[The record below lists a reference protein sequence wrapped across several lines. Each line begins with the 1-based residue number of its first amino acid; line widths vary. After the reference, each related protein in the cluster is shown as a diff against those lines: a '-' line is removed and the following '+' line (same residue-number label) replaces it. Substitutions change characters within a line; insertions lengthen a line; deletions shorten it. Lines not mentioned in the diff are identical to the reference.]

1 MGMQATD
8 CQPLS
13 LARYRRT
20 RRRPKPHRG
29 ACQPVRGREVGAR
42 AQGFVGGLKKQN
54 GFVGLS
60 AKRHNVVP
68 GAPSVRTPLEREE
81 EMQYLDS

>member
-1 MGMQATD
+1 
-8 CQPLS
+8 
-13 LARYRRT
+13 
-20 RRRPKPHRG
+20 
-29 ACQPVRGREVGAR
+29 
-42 AQGFVGGLKKQN
+42 
-54 GFVGLS
+54 LS